1 MSEFS
6 ATPVSHDLDARV
18 RDGLAPPLRV
28 ERLLAQGSTARIY
41 LAHDVALDL
50 PVTIKVLDP
59 ELARSAEARAR
70 FEREARA
77 AANIIHP
84 NVANVRQYGVLP
96 DGDPYLVMQY
106 VRGRS
111 LEHRL
116 AADGPL
122 SVGEVRSLLADVA
135 RGLDSAHKRGV
146 VHRDI
151 RPGNILLEEHTG
163 RALVTDFGLAAL
175 TEAWSRTQDA
185 KLTKAGQLLGD
196 PHYVSPEQLRGEAVT
211 EATDVYSMA
220 VVAYEA
226 LTGQKPY
233 ADTGTR
239 EAIVARLAARPIELP
254 SWLYTE
260 DPALAT
266 LLGKCLSPEAARR
279 PSARG
284 VAHRLARN
292 ATPGARTALD
302 GAQDGGWLERA
313 WGALVR
319 GRVPQW
325 TAGAAAGGWLILQ
338 AVDQLIQN
346 RLAPEIL
353 YPVTLSVVLAGVVMA
368 AILAWFHGE
377 RGIQRFRMA
386 EVWLL
391 LAVAALW
398 VLSLLAILP

>member
-1 MSEFS
+1 MSDFKV
-6 ATPVSHDLDARV
+6 TPASPGLDARV
-18 RDGLAPPLRV
+18 AAALAPALRID
-28 ERLLAQGSTARIY
+28 RLLARGSTARIY

-50 PVTIKVLDP
+50 PVTVKVLDP

-122 SVGEVRSLLADVA
+122 TVAEVRSLLADVA
-135 RGLDSAHKRGV
+135 RGLDSAHRRGV

-151 RPGNILLEEHTG
+151 RPGNILLEEESG

-175 TEAWSRTQDA
+175 TEAWSRAQDA

-196 PHYVSPEQLRGEAVT
+196 PNYVSPEQLRAEPVIG
-211 EATDVYSMA
+211 ATDVYSMA

-226 LTGQKPY
+226 LTGRKPY
-233 ADTGTR
+233 AGTR
-239 EAIVARLAARPIELP
+239 EAIVARVAARPIELP

-266 LLGKCLSPEAARR
+266 LLGKCLSAEAARR
-279 PSARG
+279 PSARS

-292 ATPGARTALD
+292 ATPGARAARD
-302 GAQDGGWLERA
+302 GADEAGSLQRW
-313 WGALVR
+313 WGALIR

-325 TAGAAAGGWLILQ
+325 TAGAAAGGWLVLQ
-338 AVDQLIQN
+338 AIDQLIQN
-346 RLAPEIL
+346 SLAPAIL
-353 YPVTLSVVLAGVVMA
+353 YPVALSGVLAGVVVA
-368 AILAWFHGE
+368 VILAWFHGE
-377 RGIQRFRMA
+377 RGVQHFRMA